1 MTIDVRTCY
10 RYVSSV
16 ETVYIPI
23 LCSYREKYQGLS
35 PSVMRSEDDF
45 DPGAKY
51 HTIANVPYIRY
62 FVSFVIQFQFHR
74 SLCIAAKEYD
84 PQNPTL
90 KPLHHCDIYQSKE
103 AGALL
108 K

>member
-1 MTIDVRTCY
+1 MLLY
-10 RYVSSV
+10 S
-16 ETVYIPI
+16 
-23 LCSYREKYQGLS
+23 REKYQGLA
-35 PSVMRSEDDF
+35 PSVLRSEKDF

-62 FVSFVIQFQFHR
+62 FVSFIIQFQFHR

-84 PQNPTL
+84 PENPTL
-90 KPLHHCDIYQSKE
+90 KPLHRCDIYQSQE
-103 AGALL
+103 AGKLL